1 MKLKRVMPVVSGLCV
16 LLASHGCAS
25 TATIQPPNPPEQ
37 KTIENLENHSKAI
50 ENTSENNSQIADNA
64 SAVTVPVTPDI
75 SDAPN
80 ADSRESLPVLSPAL
94 PSSASD
100 TTSAPT
106 AAIQPKN
113 DADMNSAASAL
124 PGQTTTPNI
133 DKTSEISAVT
143 TSLTS
148 ETIAYGD
155 QMSHETFPASML
167 PQTNIVLPDGP
178 QTHAREL
185 ALSGD
190 FKSARAAALD
200 ALRTGNTD
208 ASEVWLYVDSDPE
221 LTQTLDEQVRPHGS
235 NAISALGGGSTVSF
249 KYTDANAPDA
259 KAAIKPD
266 QDLRQTMYR
275 SGVAYYRLCQ
285 ILECS
290 FDVARTRPVR
300 WTKSDFNALYN
311 ASDSKKN
318 NAYRSKFE
326 HLIWAKEEGKTYLY
340 GGYKEWIPDF
350 EGFPIEVQSAWAIY
364 QQPHT
369 TQYPEMRP
377 FLKNIL
383 AGGRSDASRSLDK
396 LLAYVDDISTKDLL
410 KQISDMILIDY
421 LTNNWDRYSGVQS
434 NYGANCH
441 IRKGGLIAIDND
453 AAFPAWHAPR
463 VVKRLHQVKVF
474 SRSLVE
480 NLRLLDP
487 DELLP
492 RLIPNP
498 TKEERKSYERFKE
511 RRKDAL
517 KYIDGLIAKYGEEN
531 ILVY

>member
-37 KTIENLENHSKAI
+37 NTVENLENHTKVT
-50 ENTSENNSQIADNA
+50 ENADEKYNA
-64 SAVTVPVTPDI
+64 QPVDNTPSVLAPVTPDTADAQNVDI
-75 SDAPN
+75 SESSPSLTSP
-80 ADSRESLPVLSPAL
+80 DSGA
-94 PSSASD
+94 
-100 TTSAPT
+100 TSAPVVET
-106 AAIQPKN
+106 QPTLDVNKN
-113 DADMNSAASAL
+113 DAALTL
-124 PGQTTTPNI
+124 PGLKETHNI
-133 DKTSEISAVT
+133 EKTSETYAATS
-143 TSLTS
+143 SLTADTAS
-148 ETIAYGD
+148 SGD
-155 QMSHETFPASML
+155 QMSHEEFPASML
-167 PQTNIVLPDGP
+167 PQASIMLPDGP

-190 FKSARAAALD
+190 FKGARAAALD
-200 ALRTGNTD
+200 ALRAGDTD
-208 ASEVWLYVDSDPE
+208 TSEVWLYVDSDPE
-221 LTQTLDEQVRPHGS
+221 FTQILDEQVRPHGT

-249 KYTDANAPDA
+249 KYTDANDPDA

-285 ILECS
+285 ILGCS
-290 FDVARTRPVR
+290 FEVARTRPVR

-350 EGFPIEVQSAWAIY
+350 EGFPIEVQSAWAVY

-383 AGGRSDASRSLDK
+383 AGGRSGASRSLDK
-396 LLAYVDDISTKDLL
+396 LLSYVEDISTKDLL

-453 AAFPAWHAPR
+453 AAFPAWHTPR

-474 SRSLVE
+474 NRALAE

-498 TKEERKSYERFKE
+498 TKEEQKSYDRFKE
-511 RRKDAL
+511 RRRDAL

-531 ILVY
+531 VLAY

>member
-1 MKLKRVMPVVSGLCV
+1 MPVVSGLCV

-37 KTIENLENHSKAI
+37 KAIENLENHTQI
-50 ENTSENNSQIADNA
+50 TENIDEKYDFQNA
-64 SAVTVPVTPDI
+64 VDAPSVSATAPSGAT
-75 SDAPN
+75 DAPN
-80 ADSRESLPVLSPAL
+80 AGSSES
-94 PSSASD
+94 SSLTSSDSD
-100 TTSAPT
+100 TTSAPLPKTQPTHNAQTNAAAADAAQT
-106 AAIQPKN
+106 ATITTEKPSET
-113 DADMNSAASAL
+113 SAA
-124 PGQTTTPNI
+124 TTPRI
-133 DKTSEISAVT
+133 E
-143 TSLTS
+143 
-148 ETIAYGD
+148 ETAPYGD
-155 QMSHETFPASML
+155 QMSHDKIQASML

-190 FKSARAAALD
+190 FKGARAAALD

-249 KYTDANAPDA
+249 KYTDANDPDA

-377 FLKNIL
+377 FFKTLL
-383 AGGRSDASRSLDK
+383 AGGRSGASRSLDK
-396 LLAYVDDISTKDLL
+396 LLTYVDGLSTKDLL

-511 RRKDAL
+511 RRRDAL

-531 ILVY
+531 VLSY